1 MSSKRAVRV
10 MHVVYVLQP
19 GGMEHGVV
27 KLVNGLNAT
36 RVQSAVCSTKP
47 AGALKELLAP
57 NVPLFELR
65 RRDGNDPRL
74 VWELYRL
81 FARERPD
88 VVHTHA
94 WGTLLEGLIAARL
107 ARVPVVIHGEHGT
120 LQLRA
125 HQRWLQRRGWSA
137 ADRVLSVSSRLAERI
152 ARETAFPLERIRVI
166 RNGVDVERFGHVD
179 RSSARA
185 TLGLP
190 ADQPMLVT
198 VGRLV
203 PVKDHET
210 LIQAMALLRRDGVSA
225 MLAIA
230 GDGPLLE
237 PLKARAAALGL
248 DAQVRFLGHRPD
260 VEVVLGAADI
270 FVLSSKSEGLSNTIL
285 EAMASGLPV
294 VATRVGG
301 ADEMVREG
309 QTGYLVAPHSPH
321 ALADALE
328 SLVRSRGVR
337 QAMGAAGRRRV
348 EAEFSLAAMVSR
360 YEAMYA
366 EAVTVNTVHQ
376 RHHGSAPNG
385 VEQSEVV

>member
-1 MSSKRAVRV
+1 
-10 MHVVYVLQP
+10 
-19 GGMEHGVV
+19 MEHGVV
-27 KLVNGLNAT
+27 KLVNGLDAT

-47 AGALKELLAP
+47 AGTLKDLLAP

-65 RRDGNDPRL
+65 RRDGNDPKL
-74 VWELYRL
+74 VWALYRL
-81 FARERPD
+81 FVRERPD
-88 VVHTHA
+88 IVHTHA
-94 WGTLLEGLIAARL
+94 WGTLLEGLLAARL

-120 LQLRA
+120 LQLRP

-152 ARETAFPLERIRVI
+152 TRETGFPLERIRVI
-166 RNGVDVERFGHVD
+166 RNGVDIERFGRVE

-185 TLGLP
+185 ILRLP
-190 ADQPMLVT
+190 ADQPTLVT

-210 LIQAMALLRRDGVSA
+210 LLQAMAQLRRDGVLPT
-225 MLAIA
+225 LAIA

-260 VEVVLGAADI
+260 VEVVLGAADV
-270 FVLSSKSEGLSNTIL
+270 FVLSSESEGLSNTIL

-301 ADEMVREG
+301 ADEMVRPG
-309 QTGYLVAPHSPH
+309 QTGYLVAPHSPQG
-321 ALADALE
+321 LADALA
-328 SLVRSRGVR
+328 SLVRSPRVR
-337 QAMGAAGRRRV
+337 QAMGTAGRRRV

-366 EAVTVNTVHQ
+366 EAVTVDAAHQ
-376 RHHGSAPNG
+376 RDHGSARNG